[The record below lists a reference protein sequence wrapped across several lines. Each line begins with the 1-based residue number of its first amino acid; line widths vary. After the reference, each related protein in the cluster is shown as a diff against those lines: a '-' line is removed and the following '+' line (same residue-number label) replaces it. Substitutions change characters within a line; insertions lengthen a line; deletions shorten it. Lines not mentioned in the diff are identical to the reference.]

1 MGFDFGEEGSDFGGQ
16 GGEEGGLGGL
26 DGGFREE
33 LEMLGDLS
41 TTSQAS

>member
-26 DGGFREE
+26 DGGFGEE

-41 TTSQAS
+41 TTSHAS